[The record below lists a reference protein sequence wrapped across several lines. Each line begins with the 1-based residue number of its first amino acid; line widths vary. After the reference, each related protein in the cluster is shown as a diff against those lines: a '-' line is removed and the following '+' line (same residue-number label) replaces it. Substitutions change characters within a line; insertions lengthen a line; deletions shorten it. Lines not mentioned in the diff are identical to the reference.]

1 MGCRGTAASQPGKRQ
16 SGRSALAG
24 RQRRRGIVGTQV
36 RSAPVA
42 KTPGTAAVGK
52 WTKLAHTARTRI
64 QVARQPVKQSQI
76 RSLSETSD
84 LPDRRA
90 PRASCDEKTR
100 SRCKH
105 RRRVREAPT
114 KQRHHNEW
122 AHVRAD
128 ARTQPHTRVHLNDH
142 GISPHTRALCARSIA
157 GDTRGNRTPPT
168 HEQRKRGCTC
178 DTRARE
184 SDARLPLSHTAPST

>member
-16 SGRSALAG
+16 RGRGALAG

-36 RSAPVA
+36 RRAGVA
-42 KTPGTAAVGK
+42 KTPGTAALSEQA
-52 WTKLAHTARTRI
+52 KLAPAARRRTR
-64 QVARQPVKQSQI
+64 VARQPVKQSRT

-100 SRCKH
+100 SRGKH
-105 RRRVREAPT
+105 RRRVREAPIR
-114 KQRHHNEW
+114 QRHRKER

-128 ARTQPHTRVHLNDH
+128 ARTQPHTRVHLRDH
-142 GISPHTRALCARSIA
+142 VISPRTRSLDARSIA
-157 GDTRGNRTPPT
+157 GATRGNRTPAT
-168 HEQRKRGCTC
+168 HERHKEGSRVQYTC
-178 DTRARE
+178 MWG
-184 SDARLPLSHTAPST
+184 